1 MSISS
6 TKICDTLHGVLSFV
20 KLKKG
25 EKQSW
30 SSVTFSKVADFYTPP
45 WVFFA
50 FFKLYRWY
58 QIAQSASYNNK
69 YTANLKEKTQV
80 EV

>member
-30 SSVTFSKVADFYTPP
+30 SSVTFSKVAACLRP
-45 WVFFA
+45 
-50 FFKLYRWY
+50 Y
-58 QIAQSASYNNK
+58 QKSI
-69 YTANLKEKTQV
+69 V
-80 EV
+80 EHFGKKRK